1 MEIDIGS
8 EQASGGVVV
17 HVLVRLSSRELN
29 RLFLSGDTLIQLPLE
44 GTAAESDG
52 TDGSG
57 GAPMPR
63 MSMFLSEIAG
73 SPAGFSRTFADA
85 THADSF
91 ARVVR
96 EQISTALEAS

>member
-1 MEIDIGS
+1 MEIDVGS
-8 EQASGGVVV
+8 EQVAEGVAV
-17 HVLVRLSSRELN
+17 HVRVRLSPRELN

-44 GTAAESDG
+44 GIIDEPG
-52 TDGSG
+52 N
-57 GAPMPR
+57 APIPR

-73 SPAGFSRTFADA
+73 APDGFLRTFSDA
-85 THADSF
+85 ACADSF

>member
-8 EQASGGVVV
+8 EQISQGIAV
-17 HVLVRLSSRELN
+17 HVRVRLSARELN
-29 RLFLSGDTLIQLPLE
+29 RLFMSGDTLIQLPL
-44 GTAAESDG
+44 DG
-52 TDGSG
+52 ALDDAG
-57 GAPMPR
+57 GPPIPR

-73 SPAGFSRTFADA
+73 APDGFLRTFSDA
-85 THADSF
+85 AYADSF

>member
-8 EQASGGVVV
+8 EQVSQGIAV
-17 HVLVRLSSRELN
+17 HVRVRLSARELN
-29 RLFLSGDTLIQLPLE
+29 RLFLSGDTLIQLPL
-44 GTAAESDG
+44 GGADDDG
-52 TDGSG
+52 G

-73 SPAGFSRTFADA
+73 APDGFLRTFSDATSADA
-85 THADSF
+85 F

-96 EQISTALEAS
+96 EQISTAMEAS

>member
-8 EQASGGVVV
+8 EQVSGGIAV
-17 HVLVRLSSRELN
+17 HVRVRLSARELN

-44 GTAAESDG
+44 GVADEPGADEP
-52 TDGSG
+52 GS
-57 GAPMPR
+57 APFPR

-73 SPAGFSRTFADA
+73 SPDGFSRTFADA

-91 ARVVR
+91 ARAVR

>member
-1 MEIDIGS
+1 VEIDIGS
-8 EQASGGVVV
+8 EQTTAGVVV

-44 GTAAESDG
+44 GLADEP
-52 TDGSG
+52 GS
-57 GAPMPR
+57 APIPR

-85 THADSF
+85 THAHSF
-91 ARVVR
+91 ARAVR

>member
-8 EQASGGVVV
+8 EQVSAGIAV
-17 HVLVRLSSRELN
+17 HVHVRLSARELN

-44 GTAAESDG
+44 GSADEP
-52 TDGSG
+52 GSG
-57 GAPMPR
+57 PIPR

-73 SPAGFSRTFADA
+73 SPDGFSRTFADA
-85 THADSF
+85 DRAEGF
-91 ARVVR
+91 ARTVR

>member
-8 EQASGGVVV
+8 EQVTAGIAV
-17 HVLVRLSSRELN
+17 HVRVRLSSRELN

-44 GTAAESDG
+44 GMADEVES
-52 TDGSG
+52 
-57 GAPMPR
+57 APIPR

-73 SPAGFSRTFADA
+73 TPDGFSRTFADA
-85 THADSF
+85 ALADRF
-91 ARVVR
+91 AQAVR